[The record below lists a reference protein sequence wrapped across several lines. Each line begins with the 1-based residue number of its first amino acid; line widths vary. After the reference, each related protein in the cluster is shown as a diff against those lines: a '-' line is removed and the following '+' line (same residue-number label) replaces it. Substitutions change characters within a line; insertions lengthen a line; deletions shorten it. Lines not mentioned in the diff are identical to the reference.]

1 MLLFDGMPVLLRR
14 SSLWRG
20 AWIETRGH
28 CVESQIPNVAPLYGE
43 GRGLKQDSN
52 SQDQRVQSSLLS
64 MERGV
69 D

>member
-1 MLLFDGMPVLLRR
+1 MSTELGR

-20 AWIETRGH
+20 AWIETTDGDRMN
-28 CVESQIPNVAPLYGE
+28 ELAL
-43 GRGLKQDSN
+43 
-52 SQDQRVQSSLLS
+52 SLLS

>member
-1 MLLFDGMPVLLRR
+1 MKLLAKILRRERYAGR

-20 AWIETRGH
+20 AWIETM
-28 CVESQIPNVAPLYGE
+28 AE
-43 GRGLKQDSN
+43 GKDGDEDK
-52 SQDQRVQSSLLS
+52 SLLS